1 LQSLTDHRGPVHRQ
15 CSHRCQR
22 RREIERGKPLF
33 RFHIYNDVETIDHG
47 GKQFPNLGA
56 ACQHAIKG
64 ARDLMCDGV
73 RTGEINPS
81 DWIEVED
88 ENANVTRVSFGDALN
103 VRTQRRRILGV
114 SSR

>member
-1 LQSLTDHRGPVHRQ
+1 
-15 CSHRCQR
+15 
-22 RREIERGKPLF
+22 
-33 RFHIYNDVETIDHG
+33 
-47 GKQFPNLGA
+47 
-56 ACQHAIKG
+56 
-64 ARDLMCDGV
+64 MCDGV

-88 ENANVTRVSFGDALN
+88 ENANVTLVSFGDALN